1 MTPST
6 APGDAGDGLPAAA
19 PSTGRPIPTSE
30 ECATVSAPPLA
41 FGAGNPSAD
50 CIADSAGGLTFDLD
64 VPGHSA
70 ADAAHWSAAL
80 VLRRR
85 GADAVGSPEEEVR
98 LPLTPNGDGRL
109 RAVLPSTVALPEGR
123 WDVHV
128 ACGEDPAQRLVPGI
142 ADLRSLVDRRPG
154 PSTSP
159 LAVRI
164 PYATKHGNLS
174 LRSWLR
180 GPHAEAGD
188 LRVEAA
194 GITGRGTLH
203 RVENPQAWL
212 DGAVLEARCRRAAE
226 LVRTV
231 PVTAEGQDFSFTL
244 PFAALCEEWQ
254 GGLEVWDLWLRGGP
268 EGAEEVR
275 VARLLDDVADK
286 KQIFTYPARDV
297 AAPYAPAQVGPYYTV
312 DNDLS
317 VRIDERPPVGGR

>member
-1 MTPST
+1 MTP
-6 APGDAGDGLPAAA
+6 PDRPAGAARSGQ
-19 PSTGRPIPTSE
+19 PHPTDTPE
-30 ECATVSAPPLA
+30 EPTTVSAPPLA
-41 FGAGNPSAD
+41 FGMGNPTAD

-64 VPGHSA
+64 APERS
-70 ADAAHWSAAL
+70 DTSDHWSAAL

-85 GADAVGSPEEEVR
+85 AGGAEEAEEIR

-128 ACGEDPAQRLVPGI
+128 AQGDEEPVRLVPGLL
-142 ADLRSLVDRRPG
+142 DLRSLVDRRPG

-188 LRVEAA
+188 ILLADDALTVHGVLYRVEDP
-194 GITGRGTLH
+194 
-203 RVENPQAWL
+203 EAWL
-212 DGAVLEARCRRAAE
+212 ADAVVEARCRRDAD
-226 LVRTV
+226 LV
-231 PVTAEGQDFSFTL
+231 VTAPLTADGADFTFTL
-244 PFAALCEEWQ
+244 PYAELSAEWR
-254 GGLEVWDLWLRGGP
+254 GGLDVWDLTLRRP
-268 EGAEEVR
+268 EDPDDNDPVR
-275 VARLLDDVADK
+275 IARVLDDVVDK
-286 KQIFTYPARDV
+286 QQIFAYPPRAIDT
-297 AAPYAPAQVGPYYTV
+297 PYAAAQAGPYYTA

-317 VRIDERPPVGGR
+317 VRIDERPPAAR

>member
-6 APGDAGDGLPAAA
+6 VPGNAGDGLSAAA

-30 ECATVSAPPLA
+30 ECTDVSAPLPA

-64 VPGHSA
+64 VPGHP

-85 GADAVGSPEEEVR
+85 GAGAAEDHDEEVR

-128 ACGEDPAQRLVPGI
+128 ACGEAAAQRLVPGL

-180 GPHAEAGD
+180 APHAEAGD
-188 LRVEAA
+188 LRVAA
-194 GITGRGTLH
+194 TGITGRGTLY
-203 RVENPQAWL
+203 RVESPAEWL
-212 DGAVLEARCRRAAE
+212 AGAVVEARCRRAPD
-226 LVRTV
+226 LVRTA

-244 PFAALCEEWQ
+244 AFAELCEEWR
-254 GGLEVWDLWLRGGP
+254 GGPEVWDLWLRGP
-268 EGAEEVR
+268 EGAAQVR
-275 VARLLDDVADK
+275 IARILDDVADK
-286 KQIFTYPARDV
+286 KQIFTYPAQDV
-297 AAPYAPAQVGPYYTV
+297 AAPYAPAQVGPYYTA

>member
-6 APGDAGDGLPAAA
+6 TPEE
-19 PSTGRPIPTSE
+19 STI
-30 ECATVSAPPLA
+30 VSAPPLA
-41 FGAGNPSAD
+41 FGAENPTAD

-64 VPGHSA
+64 APGHGGEP
-70 ADAAHWSAAL
+70 AHWSAAL

-85 GADAVGSPEEEVR
+85 GATGEDEVR
-98 LPLTPNGDGRL
+98 LPLTSNGEGRL

-128 ACGEDPAQRLVPGI
+128 ACGEHAPQRLVPGV

-180 GPHAEAGD
+180 APHAEAGD
-188 LRVEAA
+188 LLLEAS
-194 GITGRGTLH
+194 GITGHGCLY
-203 RVENPQAWL
+203 RVGEPAAWL
-212 DGAVLEARCRRAAE
+212 AEAVVEARLRRDDD
-226 LVRTV
+226 VM
-231 PVTAEGQDFSFTL
+231 VTAAVTPDGQDFTFFLSYDE
-244 PFAALCEEWQ
+244 LCAPWH
-254 GGLEVWDLWLRGGP
+254 GGLDVWDLWLRGP
-268 EGAEEVR
+268 EGTSPVR
-275 VARLLDDVADK
+275 LARILDDVADK

-297 AAPYAPAQVGPYYTV
+297 AASYAPARVSPYYTV

-317 VRIDERPPVGGR
+317 VRVDERPPVTA

>member
-1 MTPST
+1 MTP
-6 APGDAGDGLPAAA
+6 PDRPAGAAR
-19 PSTGRPIPTSE
+19 SGQTHPTDTPE
-30 ECATVSAPPLA
+30 EPTTVSAPPLA
-41 FGAGNPSAD
+41 FGMGNPTAD

-64 VPGHSA
+64 APERS
-70 ADAAHWSAAL
+70 DTSDHWSAAL

-85 GADAVGSPEEEVR
+85 AGGAEEAEEIR

-128 ACGEDPAQRLVPGI
+128 AQGDEDPVRLVPGLL
-142 ADLRSLVDRRPG
+142 DLRSLVDRRPG

-188 LRVEAA
+188 IVLDDDALTVHGVLYRVEDP
-194 GITGRGTLH
+194 G
-203 RVENPQAWL
+203 AWL
-212 DGAVLEARCRRAAE
+212 ADAVVEARCRRDAD
-226 LVRTV
+226 LVVTA
-231 PVTAEGQDFSFTL
+231 PVTADDADFTFTL
-244 PFAALCEEWQ
+244 PYAELSAEWR
-254 GGLEVWDLWLRGGP
+254 GGLDVWDLALRRP
-268 EGAEEVR
+268 DDTDPVR
-275 VARLLDDVADK
+275 IARLLDDVVDK
-286 KQIFTYPARDV
+286 QQIFAYPPRAIDT
-297 AAPYAPAQVGPYYTV
+297 PYAAAQAGPYYTA

-317 VRIDERPPVGGR
+317 VRIDERPPATR

>member
-1 MTPST
+1 MTSPDR
-6 APGDAGDGLPAAA
+6 PAGAARSGQ
-19 PSTGRPIPTSE
+19 PHPTDTPE
-30 ECATVSAPPLA
+30 EPTTVSAPPLA
-41 FGAGNPSAD
+41 FGMGNPTAD

-64 VPGHSA
+64 APERS
-70 ADAAHWSAAL
+70 DTSDHWSAAL

-85 GADAVGSPEEEVR
+85 VGGAEEAEEIR

-128 ACGEDPAQRLVPGI
+128 AQGDEDPVRLVPGLL
-142 ADLRSLVDRRPG
+142 DLRSLVDRRPG

-188 LRVEAA
+188 IVLDDDALTVHGVLYRVEDP
-194 GITGRGTLH
+194 
-203 RVENPQAWL
+203 VAWL
-212 DGAVLEARCRRAAE
+212 ADAVVEARCRRDAD
-226 LVRTV
+226 LVVTA
-231 PVTAEGQDFSFTL
+231 PVTADGADFTFTL
-244 PFAALCEEWQ
+244 PYAELSAEWR
-254 GGLEVWDLWLRGGP
+254 GGLDVWDLALRRP
-268 EGAEEVR
+268 DDTDPVR
-275 VARLLDDVADK
+275 IARLLDDVVDK
-286 KQIFTYPARDV
+286 QQIFAYPPRAIDT
-297 AAPYAPAQVGPYYTV
+297 PYAAAQAGPYYTA

-317 VRIDERPPVGGR
+317 VRIDERPPAAR

>member
-1 MTPST
+1 M
-6 APGDAGDGLPAAA
+6 
-19 PSTGRPIPTSE
+19 
-30 ECATVSAPPLA
+30 A

-64 VPGHSA
+64 VPGSA
-70 ADAAHWSAAL
+70 DAAAHWSAAL

-85 GADAVGSPEEEVR
+85 GGSPDAPDGADEVR
-98 LPLTPNGDGRL
+98 LPLAPSGAGRV

-128 ACGEDPAQRLVPGI
+128 ACGEDTPQRLLPGL

-180 GPHAEAGD
+180 APHAEAGD
-188 LRVEAA
+188 VQVEDS
-194 GITGRGTLH
+194 GITGRGSLY
-203 RVENPQAWL
+203 RVENPGAWL
-212 DGAVLEARCRRAAE
+212 AGAVVEARCRRAPE
-226 LVRTV
+226 LVRTA
-231 PVTAEGQDFSFTL
+231 PVTADGQDFT
-244 PFAALCEEWQ
+244 FALSYAELCEEWR
-254 GGLEVWDLWLRGGP
+254 GGLDVWDLWLRGP
-268 EGAEEVR
+268 EGSQPVR
-275 VARLLDDVADK
+275 IARILDDVADK
-286 KQIFTYPARDV
+286 KQVFTYPAKPV
-297 AAPYAPAQVGPYYTV
+297 AASYAPARVSPYYTV

-317 VRIDERPPVGGR
+317 IRIDERPPVAAAR

>member
-1 MTPST
+1 MTP
-6 APGDAGDGLPAAA
+6 PDRPAGAARSGQ
-19 PSTGRPIPTSE
+19 PHPTDTPE
-30 ECATVSAPPLA
+30 EPTTVSAPPLA
-41 FGAGNPSAD
+41 FGMGNPTAD

-64 VPGHSA
+64 APERS
-70 ADAAHWSAAL
+70 DTSDHWSAAL

-85 GADAVGSPEEEVR
+85 AGGAEEAEEIR

-128 ACGEDPAQRLVPGI
+128 AQGDEDPVRLVPGLL
-142 ADLRSLVDRRPG
+142 DLRSLVDRRPG

-188 LRVEAA
+188 IVLDDDALTVHGVLYRVEDP
-194 GITGRGTLH
+194 G
-203 RVENPQAWL
+203 AWL
-212 DGAVLEARCRRAAE
+212 ADAVVEARCRRDAD
-226 LVRTV
+226 LVVTA
-231 PVTAEGQDFSFTL
+231 PVTADGADFTFTL
-244 PFAALCEEWQ
+244 PYAELSAGWR
-254 GGLEVWDLWLRGGP
+254 GGLDVWDLALRRP
-268 EGAEEVR
+268 DDSDPVR
-275 VARLLDDVADK
+275 IARLLDDVVDK
-286 KQIFTYPARDV
+286 QQIFAYPPRAIDT
-297 AAPYAPAQVGPYYTV
+297 PYAAAQAGPYYTA

-317 VRIDERPPVGGR
+317 VRIDERPPAAR